1 MVHFPVGLYRFGL
14 GHMWTFDWSDKGTYS
29 FCYPFSW
36 THCTGEKSRVWEWFP
51 DSRHCKLSCESS
63 PWQGISEANHAL
75 QGNELSS
82 KTLYP
87 AVIILDRNM
96 LHHIWYCIICMGMQ
110 KHKYASRF
118 AHIHNCMDICICLHI
133 RVCTYS
139 YTVVLTLAHG
149 INLLET
155 NDRFWFAK
163 QEHKRISNIIYIMN
177 FIEGTWLPN
186 PQFPTITGSTPSLSL
201 TPSCIPK

>member
-1 MVHFPVGLYRFGL
+1 MVLFPVGLYRFGL

-82 KTLYP
+82 KTLYL

-96 LHHIWYCIICMGMQ
+96 CITYGTVSYAWVCRNINMHLDLHTYTWYGYM
-110 KHKYASRF
+110 H
-118 AHIHNCMDICICLHI
+118 LP
-133 RVCTYS
+133 S
-139 YTVVLTLAHG
+139 YTGMH
-149 INLLET
+149 I
-155 NDRFWFAK
+155 
-163 QEHKRISNIIYIMN
+163 
-177 FIEGTWLPN
+177 FIHCCVDLGT
-186 PQFPTITGSTPSLSL
+186 QYKPSWDQW
-201 TPSCIPK
+201 